1 MCRGLL
7 LIMHSTITM
16 WRERETDNHTD
27 GYRNGTQHTPRHTTR
42 VADIPGISQAQPFQ
56 ALHIPVRVL
65 SMAAVP
71 VPLGT
76 PCWLRPHDTAAKRF
90 EACNGSDNHR
100 SSSRTSIRPRGP
112 VSINQCSLVFL
123 FSGEKKKTGRTQGIG
138 KQETKGENRI
148 RNDTQESTKHTVGLQ
163 YGLFLSK
170 QKTDCNRP
178 RGFQVPW
185 ISQ

>member
-42 VADIPGISQAQPFQ
+42 VADIYHKHNHSKHCISQFVYSAWQQYQYPWV
-56 ALHIPVRVL
+56 HRV
-65 SMAAVP
+65 
-71 VPLGT
+71 
-76 PCWLRPHDTAAKRF
+76 
-90 EACNGSDNHR
+90 GSDHTTLLQRGSKRATEASPNHR

-123 FSGEKKKTGRTQGIG
+123 FSGEKKKNGKDTRNRETG
-138 KQETKGENRI
+138 N
-148 RNDTQESTKHTVGLQ
+148 
-163 YGLFLSK
+163 
-170 QKTDCNRP
+170 
-178 RGFQVPW
+178 
-185 ISQ
+185 